1 MRKILTASKDTT
13 LYQAFPTNNAGL
25 DEILEIG
32 KVINTS
38 VDFTSSTAYATG
50 SARSLIY
57 FDLPTTATVPA
68 TASYFLNLKLAN
80 ADTVKRNQKII
91 VYKVSQSW
99 DEGSGFFY
107 QNVEN
112 VNDGAT
118 WERPS
123 TSTSWSLAGGDFLT
137 TSTSGSITLSTYP
150 LQDIRLDVTNIIRP
164 IVSQSLQATFYGL
177 GLQFPTTDEQDA
189 TNKGNIKIFSTQ
201 THTIHQPTLEVAWDN
216 QSFVTGSLAA
226 VPSTLNV
233 KIAPTN
239 LREIYTKGDITK
251 VNLVVRDEYPLRS
264 FDSTLRY
271 KNKYY
276 LPTSSYYSIVDTQSN
291 ITVIGFDDYSKI
303 STDPTGSYIVLDTSP
318 LYVGRFYTLKLKI
331 NSGEYSRVIDT
342 ETLFKVE

>member
-13 LYQAFPTNNAGL
+13 LYQAYPTNNAGL

-57 FDLPTTATVPA
+57 FDLPTTQTVPA
-68 TASYFLNLKLAN
+68 TANFFLNLKLAN
-80 ADTVKRNQKII
+80 ANNVKRNQKII
-91 VYKVSQSW
+91 IYKVSQSW

-112 VNDGAT
+112 ANDGAT
-118 WERPS
+118 WRQLG
-123 TSTSWSLAGGDFLT
+123 TATSWSLAGGDFLT
-137 TSTSGSITLSTYP
+137 TSTSASVTLSTYP
-150 LQDIRLDVTNIIRP
+150 LQDIRLDVTSILQP
-164 IVSQSLQATFYGL
+164 IVSQSLQNTFYGL
-177 GLQFPTTDEQDA
+177 ALQFPTTDEQDT

-226 VPSTLNV
+226 IPSTLNV

-239 LREIYTKGDITK
+239 LKETYTKGDITK
-251 VNLVVRDEYPLRS
+251 INLVVRDEYPLRS

-291 ITVIGFDDYSKI
+291 TTVIGFDDYSKI
-303 STDPTGSYIVLDTSP
+303 STDATGSYIVLDTTP
-318 LYVGRFYTLKLKI
+318 LYAGRFYTLKLKI
-331 NSGEYSRVIDT
+331 NSGDYSRVIDT